1 MKNYTRDE
9 IIFMIALLL
18 FANFLIY
25 HVLPLWQLIVLFNLL
40 FIGSL
45 LLGADKL
52 IEKYFEEEEEEN
64 V

>member
-18 FANFLIY
+18 FVNILIY
-25 HVLPLWQLIVLFNLL
+25 HVLPVWQLLLLFNLL
-40 FIGSL
+40 FVGSL
-45 LLGADKL
+45 LLGVDKL